1 MLFKFTYNRI
11 IASSLHTSI
20 FLCSQDWSE
29 VVLLAFVWVLA
40 EWQCGGI
47 SETRQV
53 SLRWARSGTEGQ
65 TAGGKVTRG
74 QILWWVTSLV
84 DTRFHLSTQHLT
96 DSFSLG
102 RVANIT
108 INLDG
113 EKYGPWH
120 TVGGGGV
127 MEIFKLPLKICDF

>member
-1 MLFKFTYNRI
+1 MLFKFTYTVI
-11 IASSLHTSI
+11 VLEPVAYILQI
-20 FLCSQDWSE
+20 FFVHKIESE
-29 VVLLAFVWVLA
+29 VVLLVFVWVLA

-84 DTRFHLSTQHLT
+84 DTRSHLSTQHLT

-102 RVANIT
+102 RVA
-108 INLDG
+108 INLNG
-113 EKYGPWH
+113 VKYGHCSWCAGE
-120 TVGGGGV
+120 GGGYGN
-127 MEIFKLPLKICDF
+127 F